1 LAGFSP
7 AFVAYLVDPAN
18 ICIDA
23 FTANRSPTRRY
34 RTTPLGGLFT
44 RSKGGYYHD
53 GRFPT
58 LMSVVEHYDSC
69 LTLNLTGGEKGDLVQ
84 YLRSR

>member
-1 LAGFSP
+1 VRQLTHE
-7 AFVAYLVDPAN
+7 
-18 ICIDA
+18 
-23 FTANRSPTRRY
+23 TA
-34 RTTPLGGLFT
+34 PLGRLVA

-58 LMSVVEHYDSC
+58 LRSVVEHYDSC
-69 LTLNLTGGEKGDLVQ
+69 LNLELTGGEKGDLVQ